1 MGNMDGR
8 ALYWQYPCDWYHE
21 GRFSK
26 NNYMFNVTRKE
37 QNRDSNNFM
46 FNNEPMFIQSN
57 INGGYGIFGGKS
69 IAKKAYIPT
78 FFPTNGWLDY

>member
-26 NNYMFNVTRKE
+26 NNYIDDVNKTKKLSKKVLNLIKFA
-37 QNRDSNNFM
+37 NNL
-46 FNNEPMFIQSN
+46 E
-57 INGGYGIFGGKS
+57 
-69 IAKKAYIPT
+69 KK
-78 FFPTNGWLDY
+78 

>member
-1 MGNMDGR
+1 MAVGGIR
-8 ALYWQYPCDWYHE
+8 I
-21 GRFSK
+21 K
-26 NNYMFNVTRKE
+26 RKE
-37 QNRDSNNFM
+37 QYRDSNNLM

-69 IAKKAYIPT
+69 IAKKAFIPT